1 MEESKVAPTSHLKKH
16 EPVLYILGSLT
27 AIFII
32 SLASHFV
39 YDLFPFGQSKNA
51 GMGFCNV
58 QGINLHGSI
67 YTYIPDQ
74 GMMDDPDEYQTMY
87 GDAISSEEIVYQL
100 QEADNDNGI
109 QAILI
114 EVDSG
119 GGSPVAGEEIAN
131 AIKELSKPVV
141 AVIRQSGMSGAY
153 WAISGTDRII
163 ASQNSDIG
171 SIGVTS
177 SYLENISKDKKYVQL
192 ISGKFKDTGSP
203 DRPITDEDRDLIMRD
218 LEITHENF
226 IQAVAQNRNMA
237 IESVRAIADGSSML
251 GQQAK
256 NLGLIDEIGSWTQ
269 AEHYLQE
276 QIGEEV
282 QMCW

>member
-1 MEESKVAPTSHLKKH
+1 MEENQYSGISHLKKH

-32 SLASHFV
+32 SLASHFI
-39 YDLFPFGQSKNA
+39 YDLFPFAQSKA
-51 GMGFCNV
+51 MKSGFCNV

-67 YTYIPDQ
+67 YTYVPTQ
-74 GMMDDPDEYQTMY
+74 GTMDNPDEYQTMY

-100 QEADNDNGI
+100 EEAENDSSI
-109 QAILI
+109 EAILI

-119 GGSPVAGEEIAN
+119 GGSPVAGEEIGN
-131 AIKELSKPVV
+131 AVKELSKPVV
-141 AVIRQSGMSGAY
+141 AVVRQSGMSAAY
-153 WAISGTDRII
+153 WAISGADKII
-163 ASQNSDIG
+163 ASKNSDVG

-226 IQAVAQNRNMA
+226 IQIVAQNRNMS
-237 IESVRAIADGSSML
+237 IESVRAIADGSSVL

-269 AEHYLQE
+269 AQQYLEE